1 MTQNKS
7 TLYGKVTSGI
17 SQIPLQQTNTTKTA
31 KVEQTDNIYGELSE
45 KVIRPVYEGVDTPS
59 FDITIDN
66 ENKTISGNV
75 NFNEFTGETSGK
87 AYPGHLGKRNFDLIV
102 KLENSVNE
110 LFDKYTLLYVTFRD
124 LINGCDLKINDV
136 EKELNN
142 KLNTL
147 NNNFEQTVQHIN
159 KQLSDLKTHVD
170 AQDSIL
176 LEKIQL
182 ESQER
187 LQGLRQVQ
195 QNLTAQIKL
204 VTDKITAEENR
215 AVEQEQLL
223 QSSIDKLDKE
233 LADIDDVILT
243 TIEPQIKELDQKILD
258 IQNETITTID
268 VRLTELDQKIDIEE
282 ERATAAEQSIL
293 EQSLAYTNKVKD
305 DLLGDGI
312 KETFDTLVEIQNWIE
327 TDGVNTYELSEAL
340 TAEASIRENKDTE
353 LEQLIEQETLRATT
367 SEELL
372 SVKITAEETRATA
385 AEETEKLAREAAIV
399 EVQNNVTTQ
408 VNTLTD
414 KIDQET
420 FDRAQAD
427 SQLFTAM
434 QIVEQTVTEQ
444 NTKIE
449 TLSGDISDEEARATA
464 AEKSIDDKLTEFMN
478 LFSSLQF
485 IDGGTS
491 SSLV

>member
-7 TLYGKVTSGI
+7 ILHGKVTSGI

-31 KVEQTDNIYGELSE
+31 KLEQTDNIYGELSE

-87 AYPGHLGKRNFDLIV
+87 AYPGHLGKRNFELIV

-195 QNLTAQIKL
+195 QNLTAQIKI
-204 VTDKITAEENR
+204 VTDKISAEENR

-223 QSSIDKLDKE
+223 QSSIDNLAKE

-243 TIEPQIKELDQKILD
+243 TIDPQIKELDQKILD

-282 ERATAAEQSIL
+282 ERATAAE
-293 EQSLAYTNKVKD
+293 N
-305 DLLGDGI
+305 
-312 KETFDTLVEIQNWIE
+312 
-327 TDGVNTYELSEAL
+327 
-340 TAEASIRENKDTE
+340 
-353 LEQLIEQETLRATT
+353 
-367 SEELL
+367 
-372 SVKITAEETRATA
+372 
-385 AEETEKLAREAAIV
+385 
-399 EVQNNVTTQ
+399 
-408 VNTLTD
+408 
-414 KIDQET
+414 
-420 FDRAQAD
+420 
-427 SQLFTAM
+427 
-434 QIVEQTVTEQ
+434 
-444 NTKIE
+444 
-449 TLSGDISDEEARATA
+449 
-464 AEKSIDDKLTEFMN
+464 SIDDKLTEFMN